1 MSHNKKVKKCNFC
14 ETAEL
19 STDFDIFQRICFFM
33 IGRQEKSAFF
43 QNSVVFTKLLT
54 KLGG

>member
-1 MSHNKKVKKCNFC
+1 
-14 ETAEL
+14 
-19 STDFDIFQRICFFM
+19 M
-33 IGRQEKSAFF
+33 IGEQDKSAFF

>member
-1 MSHNKKVKKCNFC
+1 MSHNKRGKKCEFC
-14 ETAEL
+14 ETSEL
-19 STDFDIFQRICFFM
+19 TTIFDIFQGNCFFM
-33 IGRQEKSAFF
+33 IKKQEKSAFF

>member
-1 MSHNKKVKKCNFC
+1 MGHNEKVKKCKFC
-14 ETAEL
+14 EIAEL
-19 STDFDIFQRICFFM
+19 STGLDIFHRICFFM
-33 IGRQEKSAFF
+33 IGRQEKSSFF

>member
-19 STDFDIFQRICFFM
+19 STGFDIFQRICFFM

-43 QNSVVFTKLLT
+43 QYSVVFTKLLT